1 MIVAIF
7 ADLEYDALNGTA
19 NVSATILNYVVLCR
33 NMLTIPKNQFTI
45 ISGRTNVLCYRF
57 YRKGICVMK
66 NYEKEL
72 AEIIR
77 ENDNPE
83 QAVLVAIKVFS
94 AFLEQLEEVPTL
106 QVAGQ

>member
-1 MIVAIF
+1 MRIAIF
-7 ADLEYDALNGTA
+7 AGLEYDALNGTA
-19 NVSATILNYVVLCR
+19 NVSTTIFKCVVMCR

-45 ISGRTNVLCYRF
+45 ISKGTNVRCYRF
-57 YRKGICVMK
+57 YRKGNYVMK

-94 AFLEQLEEVPTL
+94 AFLEQLEEAPTL
-106 QVAGQ
+106 RVVGQ

>member
-1 MIVAIF
+1 MQ
-7 ADLEYDALNGTA
+7 
-19 NVSATILNYVVLCR
+19 SATIFNYTVICR
-33 NMLTIPKNQFTI
+33 KMLTIPKKEFTL
-45 ISGRTNVLCYRF
+45 ISRRTNVRCYRF
-57 YRKGICVMK
+57 YRKGNYVMK

-106 QVAGQ
+106 QVVGQ